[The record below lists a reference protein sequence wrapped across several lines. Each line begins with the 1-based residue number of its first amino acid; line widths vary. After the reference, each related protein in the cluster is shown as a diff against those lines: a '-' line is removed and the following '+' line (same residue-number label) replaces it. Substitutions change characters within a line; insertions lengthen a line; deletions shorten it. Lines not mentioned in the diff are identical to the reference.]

1 MKPLD
6 RYLES
11 IREKIEAEAR
21 AEAAENGGH
30 MDEYIDDIRDAY
42 AEGFCEDQQAREYGD
57 YPYDGSFADQW
68 QEDGYLA
75 EVGEL
80 C

>member
-6 RYLES
+6 RYLDS

-21 AEAAENGGH
+21 AEATENGGH

-42 AEGFCEDQQAREYGD
+42 AEGFCDDRQAQEVGD
-57 YPYDGSFADQW
+57 YPYDGSLDQGDPLADW
-68 QEDGYLA
+68 YDTRA
-75 EVGEL
+75 EL
-80 C
+80 S